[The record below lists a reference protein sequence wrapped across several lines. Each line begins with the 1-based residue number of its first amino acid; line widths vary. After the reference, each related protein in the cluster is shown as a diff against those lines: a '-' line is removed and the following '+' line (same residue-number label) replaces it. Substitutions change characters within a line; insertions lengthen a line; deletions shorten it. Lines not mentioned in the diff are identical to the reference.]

1 MKSKKSFVTVFTDTE
16 NFHLVKDVG
25 QIPYFMYRAGAY
37 EAELVT
43 YRNSPEYPYLKDE
56 VKGLKLSFIE
66 NTGRVLYAEKG
77 VLKFLRS
84 AAKRIDVLNLFHFK
98 KGNILYLLLYKILN
112 PQGKAYVKLDI
123 DLNFFRDYNSFFYS
137 KFVLKNYLLKVL
149 TQVHFRLTD
158 LFSVE
163 TEEARNYLLGV
174 YPELKQKLICVPNG
188 VDSEY
193 INSNIS
199 LKSFEQKENIIIS
212 VGRIGTAQKN
222 TELFLESLLLTD
234 LGNWSVYIAGNIEDS
249 FKPFRESFFA
259 RHPRLKDKI
268 FFTGEISDRKEL
280 YELYNR
286 AKVFCMTSRFEGF
299 PIAFAEASYFGN
311 YIISTPVSSASYVTG
326 NGRLGTVAEA
336 RPEAVSA
343 AISKAISEGFLD
355 ADLHLEIKNF
365 AGLNL
370 TWQKIVRRIISY
382 FDKHAKTAA

>member
-43 YRNSPEYPYLKDE
+43 YKNSPEYPYLNDE

-66 NTGRVLYAEKG
+66 NTGRFLYAEKG

-84 AAKRIDVLNLFHFK
+84 ASKRIDVLNLFHFK

-123 DLNFFRDYNSFFYS
+123 DLNFFRDYNTFFYS
-137 KFVLKNYLLKVL
+137 KFLLKNYLLKVL
-149 TQVHFRLTD
+149 TQVHFKLTD

-174 YPELKQKLICVPNG
+174 YPELKEKLICVPNG

-193 INSNIS
+193 INGNIS
-199 LKSFEQKENIIIS
+199 LKNFEQKENIIIS
-212 VGRIGTAQKN
+212 VGRIGTTQKN
-222 TELFLESLLLTD
+222 TELLLESLLLTD

-249 FKPFRESFFA
+249 FKPSRESFFA
-259 RHPRLKDKI
+259 SHPQLKDKV
-268 FFTGEISDRKEL
+268 FFTGDISDRKEL

-299 PIAFAEASYFGN
+299 PIAFAEASYFGH
-311 YIISTPVSSASYVTG
+311 YIISTPVSSASYITG

-370 TWQKIVRRIISY
+370 TWQKIVRRVISY
-382 FDKHAKTAA
+382 FDKNAKTAA